1 MKYMKKPI
9 KVDAM
14 QYTEDN
20 LSDILDFM
28 DGHNVSR
35 NITVLG
41 DYLGIKTLEGQ
52 MFASVNDYIIIG
64 VAGEPYPCK
73 PDIFKLTYDEVIE

>member
-1 MKYMKKPI
+1 MYVKKPI
-9 KVDAM
+9 KVNAI

-28 DGHNVSR
+28 DEHDVSR
-35 NITVLG
+35 NIKVFGENVYIT
-41 DYLGIKTLEGQ
+41 TLEGQ
-52 MFASVNDYIIIG
+52 MCTRCGDYIIIG

-73 PDIFKLTYDEVIE
+73 PDIFEMTYDEVI